1 MRGVVYV
8 DLLFLINALLGAF
21 LLKCTSRLAGRACTG
36 WRLLAGGA
44 AAGLSSLV
52 LLLPPLPGAV
62 LWGVKLGTACA
73 VVWAAF
79 GWHGP
84 RSYGKVLLWY
94 VLLNLL
100 LGGAVFAALY
110 YGLFGG
116 IEVHNFTLYF
126 NVSPVTLLVCVGGV
140 YLAVEFCAWAFGRPQ
155 EHPVAAFCVQ
165 VGGAEVRGTAM
176 VDTGL
181 RVRDPITGS
190 EAFLLSLAAVRAQL
204 PPETAEKLQEYF
216 SEGNLAPPLTLVP
229 TQSAG
234 GVKLLPALPGKWTVD
249 GKTRGRHLAL
259 FTQEALAGGT
269 VEALV
274 SPET

>member
-36 WRLLAGGA
+36 WRLLAGGG

-52 LLLPPLPGAV
+52 LLLPPLSGPV
-62 LWGVKLGTACA
+62 LWSVKIGTACA
-73 VVWAAF
+73 VVAVAF

-84 RSYGKVLLWY
+84 RSYGKALLWY
-94 VLLNLL
+94 GLLNLL

-116 IEVHNFTLYF
+116 IEVHNFTIYF

-140 YLAVEFCAWAFGRPQ
+140 YLAVELCAWAFGRPQ
-155 EHPVAAFCVQ
+155 EHPVAAFRVA
-165 VGGAEVRGTAM
+165 VGGAEVRGTAL

-181 RVRDPITGS
+181 RVRDPITGQG
-190 EAFLLSLAAVRAQL
+190 AFLLSLASVRAQL
-204 PPETAEKLQEYF
+204 PPETAGKLETYF
-216 SEGNLAPPLTLVP
+216 SRGDLAPPLTLVP

-234 GVKLLPALPGKWTVD
+234 GVRLLPALPGEWTVD
-249 GKTRGRHLAL
+249 GKARGRHLAL
-259 FTQEALAGGT
+259 FTPEVLAGGT

>member
-8 DLLFLINALLGAF
+8 DVLFLINALLGAF
-21 LLKCTSRLAGRACTG
+21 LLKCTSRLAGRACVG
-36 WRLLAGGA
+36 WRLLFGGG
-44 AAGLSSLV
+44 AAGLSSLL

-62 LWGVKLGTACA
+62 LWAVKLGAA
-73 VVWAAF
+73 GLVVWAAF

-84 RSYGKVLLWY
+84 RSYGKALLWY
-94 VLLNLL
+94 LLLNLL

-110 YGLFGG
+110 YGVLGG
-116 IEVHNFTLYF
+116 IEVHNMTLYF

-155 EHPVAAFCVQ
+155 EHPVAAFTVRLAD
-165 VGGAEVRGTAM
+165 AELHGTAM

-181 RVRDPITGS
+181 RLRDPITGR
-190 EAFLLSLAAVRAQL
+190 AACLLSLPAVRPQL
-204 PPETAEKLQEYF
+204 PAETAGKLDGYF
-216 SEGNLAPPLTLVP
+216 ASGDLAPPLTLVP

-234 GVKLLPALPGKWTVD
+234 GTRLLPALPGELAVG
-249 GKTRGRHLAL
+249 GKARGAHLAL
-259 FTQEALAGGT
+259 FTPEPLAGGT